1 MPTTRCDHS
10 GTQRA
15 LAAVNSYGVARPKCG
30 VHTVAR
36 GAYRRSIQTVCAQRM
51 HLDAPHCGLCPTDP
65 VCPHCGHAD
74 HSRTWLPQRAFG
86 GAVQDTIPLSVV
98 LGENGRLE
106 KPEFLGLWK
115 SIADTNE
122 QAMPWPVW
130 VCSLAHLLLPELRCS
145 SLGC

>member
-1 MPTTRCDHS
+1 MLHCPS
-10 GTQRA
+10 
-15 LAAVNSYGVARPKCG
+15 AVYTLWQEA
-30 VHTVAR
+30 HTA
-36 GAYRRSIQTVCAQRM
+36 GSIQTVCAQYTYASIDCFALWTLSDRPCLSV
-51 HLDAPHCGLCPTDP
+51 HTVDN
-65 VCPHCGHAD
+65 AD
-74 HSRTWLPQRAFG
+74 HLTAPDCRSGAFG

>member
-1 MPTTRCDHS
+1 MH
-10 GTQRA
+10 Q
-15 LAAVNSYGVARPKCG
+15 
-30 VHTVAR
+30 
-36 GAYRRSIQTVCAQRM
+36 SIAS
-51 HLDAPHCGLCPTDP
+51 HCGLCPTDP
-65 VCPHCGHAD
+65 CLSVHTVDNAD
-74 HSRTWLPQRAFG
+74 HLTALDCRSGAFG

>member
-1 MPTTRCDHS
+1 M
-10 GTQRA
+10 
-15 LAAVNSYGVARPKCG
+15 
-30 VHTVAR
+30 
-36 GAYRRSIQTVCAQRM
+36 
-51 HLDAPHCGLCPTDP
+51 
-65 VCPHCGHAD
+65 
-74 HSRTWLPQRAFG
+74 
-86 GAVQDTIPLSVV
+86 QDTIPLSVV

>member
-1 MPTTRCDHS
+1 MLHCPS
-10 GTQRA
+10 
-15 LAAVNSYGVARPKCG
+15 AVYTLWQEA
-30 VHTVAR
+30 HTA
-36 GAYRRSIQTVCAQRM
+36 GSIQTVFAQYTYASIDLLRTV
-51 HLDAPHCGLCPTDP
+51 DSVRPTLP
-65 VCPHCGHAD
+65 ACPHCGHAD
-74 HSRTWLPQRAFG
+74 HLTAPDCRSGAFG

-130 VCSLAHLLLPELRCS
+130 VCSLAHLLLPELCCS